1 LARQGEQGQTKQ
13 IRMQLL
19 QALLGAPLQMGQ

>member
-1 LARQGEQGQTKQ
+1 LARQGEQGHTEQ

-19 QALLGAPLQMGQ
+19 QPLLGAPLQMGP